1 MRTRSFTSTGLRLAV
16 MQAAILI
23 GAFWAAAS
31 MARVVTHRVMQTDA
45 QQHVSA
51 EASALADEFD
61 AGGRQRLAAS
71 LIVRSR
77 RTDGVLYRL
86 SGGGQPTIGNLNRE
100 PDALGWSYIDEDGP
114 RRAAGVIADQDMW
127 VNARRLSDG
136 SVLTVGETLGA
147 REHLRAELLSAL
159 TWCCVI
165 ATGGGLALS
174 LLAYGGIVRRVHA
187 VAGAAQAA
195 SRGQLDVRAPERH
208 TMLRDDVDD
217 LAAVFNHMMG
227 KIDGLM
233 QSVRQVSADIAH
245 DLRTPLTRVR
255 NKIDTLLRSRDGDTA
270 LVGALGSVN
279 EDIAEILRAFDA
291 VLRLAEI
298 ETGRGVFRDP
308 VSLDQVASRV
318 AEAYRPDAEDGGR
331 RLDTALEPV
340 RVSGDAELL
349 THAIANLLDNALRH
363 TPDEA
368 RITVRTGIS
377 DGYPYLV
384 VADDGPGVPEAQRAA
399 VLERFYRLERSRTT
413 SGTGLGLAI
422 AAAIAARHGARLELL
437 DAAPGLAVRLVFP
450 QPQSAASQPAE
461 RRRSTPPT
469 PVSKPEYST

>member
-1 MRTRSFTSTGLRLAV
+1 M
-16 MQAAILI
+16 
-23 GAFWAAAS
+23 
-31 MARVVTHRVMQTDA
+31 
-45 QQHVSA
+45 
-51 EASALADEFD
+51 
-61 AGGRQRLAAS
+61 
-71 LIVRSR
+71 
-77 RTDGVLYRL
+77 
-86 SGGGQPTIGNLNRE
+86 
-100 PDALGWSYIDEDGP
+100 
-114 RRAAGVIADQDMW
+114 
-127 VNARRLSDG
+127 
-136 SVLTVGETLGA
+136 
-147 REHLRAELLSAL
+147 
-159 TWCCVI
+159 
-165 ATGGGLALS
+165 
-174 LLAYGGIVRRVHA
+174 
-187 VAGAAQAA
+187 
-195 SRGQLDVRAPERH
+195 
-208 TMLRDDVDD
+208 
-217 LAAVFNHMMG
+217 
-227 KIDGLM
+227 
-233 QSVRQVSADIAH
+233 
-245 DLRTPLTRVR
+245 R